1 MNSAEEA
8 LAEMRDDE
16 AKQWQ
21 TPAER
26 VRALGTHG
34 ARLPTGFP
42 TLDRITRGGFMAGER
57 MIVGGAPGAGKT
69 SLIVQI
75 ARDYARKGHP
85 VAILAADEN
94 AEGLLIR
101 WGQQDGFS
109 REALEAGNET
119 VKESF
124 ASILES
130 IPVDLVDA
138 DEIGAAVEDVAEKLA
153 RRSSEKTGV
162 LFVDSLQTVRARDTG
177 LDTNPREQINSVMRA
192 LKRAATKHRLLVI
205 ATSELSRGA
214 YSGHAKP
221 IDPLAAFKE
230 SGGIEYGA
238 AVALIIRCSPSAE
251 NIFEVY
257 VPKNRPGGIK
267 TWFWLEFDTER
278 ATFREVDAPAHVPRS
293 ATSKRST
300 NLRDSVLAA
309 LSHSAVF
316 SNRTAL
322 ANAVRGQKQRK
333 LEAIAALI
341 EEGAIVERENGLSV
355 ASQHSESVPV
365 PVPPYRGEN
374 REPNEPT
381 AAVPVPVPVPGTGNQ
396 EKTSTERVKGRPST

>member
-1 MNSAEEA
+1 MNSGEKA

-57 MIVGGAPGAGKT
+57 IIVGGAPGAGKT

-138 DEIGAAVEDVAEKLA
+138 DEVGAAVEDVAEKLA

-177 LDTNPREQINSVMRA
+177 LDANPREQINSVMRA
-192 LKRAATKHRLLVI
+192 LKRAARKHGLLVI

-214 YSGHAKP
+214 YSGHPKP
-221 IDPLAAFKE
+221 VDPLAAFKE

-238 AVALIIRCSPSAE
+238 AVALIIRCSPYAE

-267 TWFWLEFDTER
+267 TWFWLEFDPER
-278 ATFREVDAPAHVPRS
+278 ATFREVDAPAHIPRS
-293 ATSKRST
+293 ATSKRSPS
-300 NLRDSVLAA
+300 LRERVLSVLKTGVVFQSRSA
-309 LSHSAVF
+309 LWQEVGG
-316 SNRTAL
+316 N
-322 ANAVRGQKQRK
+322 KQRT
-333 LEAIAALI
+333 LEAIGALLQAGI
-341 EEGAIVERENGLSV
+341 IDETSKGICLARQG
-355 ASQHSESVPV
+355 SESVPV
-365 PVPPYRGEN
+365 PGSPYRGEN

-381 AAVPVPVPVPGTGNQ
+381 AAVPVLGTGSGTGNRRAQ
-396 EKTSTERVKGRPST
+396 GR